1 MNTVSQAIAFLKT
14 QKWVDLSHQVN
25 PTIPYFPAFK
35 PLETKLCSRLKMM
48 DFSLT
53 NIL

>member
-14 QKWVDLSHQVN
+14 QKWVDLSHPVN
-25 PTIPYFPAFK
+25 PAIPYFPAFK
-35 PLETKLCSRLKMM
+35 PLETKTLFTVEN
-48 DFSLT
+48 DGFSLT